1 MEEMN
6 ARVMENEVMDET
18 VEVDEAVD
26 SGNAGALVAGIVGGF
41 LAYAVIG
48 GAKKLWGFA
57 GAKLAER
64 KAARKAGTD
73 AVDVEYT
80 EENRY
85 DRVKYEEPIFGTG
98 EDAEQV
104 LDGLKTL
111 ISTYGNATAADLY
124 ELAGIYDFKYE
135 MTRIGWTS
143 VDGAEI
149 VQTDDG
155 YIITLPQPKPITYK
169 EEP

>member
-64 KAARKAGTD
+64 KAPERPG
-73 AVDVEYT
+73 
-80 EENRY
+80 
-85 DRVKYEEPIFGTG
+85 P
-98 EDAEQV
+98 
-104 LDGLKTL
+104 
-111 ISTYGNATAADLY
+111 
-124 ELAGIYDFKYE
+124 
-135 MTRIGWTS
+135 TR
-143 VDGAEI
+143 
-149 VQTDDG
+149 
-155 YIITLPQPKPITYK
+155 
-169 EEP
+169 

>member
-6 ARVMENEVMDET
+6 ARVMENEVMDEA

-26 SGNAGALVAGIVGGF
+26 SGNAGALVAGIVGIFRSPFCPGGF

-80 EENRY
+80 DVEE
-85 DRVKYEEPIFGTG
+85 TA
-98 EDAEQV
+98 EDSDE
-104 LDGLKTL
+104 
-111 ISTYGNATAADLY
+111 GNS
-124 ELAGIYDFKYE
+124 EK
-135 MTRIGWTS
+135 
-143 VDGAEI
+143 
-149 VQTDDG
+149 
-155 YIITLPQPKPITYK
+155 
-169 EEP
+169 

>member
-57 GAKLAER
+57 GAKLASGRLPER
-64 KAARKAGTD
+64 PG
-73 AVDVEYT
+73 
-80 EENRY
+80 
-85 DRVKYEEPIFGTG
+85 P
-98 EDAEQV
+98 
-104 LDGLKTL
+104 
-111 ISTYGNATAADLY
+111 
-124 ELAGIYDFKYE
+124 
-135 MTRIGWTS
+135 TR
-143 VDGAEI
+143 
-149 VQTDDG
+149 
-155 YIITLPQPKPITYK
+155 
-169 EEP
+169 

>member
-64 KAARKAGTD
+64 KVPERPGS
-73 AVDVEYT
+73 
-80 EENRY
+80 RRGRR
-85 DRVKYEEPIFGTG
+85 RVHRCRRDCGGFRRG
-98 EDAEQV
+98 E
-104 LDGLKTL
+104 L
-111 ISTYGNATAADLY
+111 
-124 ELAGIYDFKYE
+124 
-135 MTRIGWTS
+135 
-143 VDGAEI
+143 
-149 VQTDDG
+149 
-155 YIITLPQPKPITYK
+155 
-169 EEP
+169 

>member
-57 GAKLAER
+57 VYTAILGILVI
-64 KAARKAGTD
+64 
-73 AVDVEYT
+73 VDQFVT
-80 EENRY
+80 H
-85 DRVKYEEPIFGTG
+85 F
-98 EDAEQV
+98 
-104 LDGLKTL
+104 
-111 ISTYGNATAADLY
+111 
-124 ELAGIYDFKYE
+124 FF
-135 MTRIGWTS
+135 
-143 VDGAEI
+143 
-149 VQTDDG
+149 
-155 YIITLPQPKPITYK
+155 
-169 EEP
+169 

>member
-80 EENRY
+80 DVEYFYGVSGGNHDFPAFLPGIKCVQYAAHGSR
-85 DRVKYEEPIFGTG
+85 RRSGSRSLCTG
-98 EDAEQV
+98 IGV
-104 LDGLKTL
+104 LCSRQSGPLRF
-111 ISTYGNATAADLY
+111 SHRSCS
-124 ELAGIYDFKYE
+124 F
-135 MTRIGWTS
+135 
-143 VDGAEI
+143 
-149 VQTDDG
+149 Q
-155 YIITLPQPKPITYK
+155 Q
-169 EEP
+169 

>member
-1 MEEMN
+1 MILNKPGEEWSDN
-6 ARVMENEVMDET
+6 GTSYSIGRPVRASCGSEYPGLFGTIEEIRTDADSSSGDEAPDICCMDET

-80 EENRY
+80 DVEE
-85 DRVKYEEPIFGTG
+85 TA
-98 EDAEQV
+98 EDSDE
-104 LDGLKTL
+104 
-111 ISTYGNATAADLY
+111 GNS
-124 ELAGIYDFKYE
+124 EK
-135 MTRIGWTS
+135 
-143 VDGAEI
+143 
-149 VQTDDG
+149 
-155 YIITLPQPKPITYK
+155 
-169 EEP
+169 

>member
-6 ARVMENEVMDET
+6 TRVMENEVMDES

-48 GAKKLWGFA
+48 GAKKL
-57 GAKLAER
+57 AER

-80 EENRY
+80 DVEE
-85 DRVKYEEPIFGTG
+85 TA
-98 EDAEQV
+98 EDSDE
-104 LDGLKTL
+104 
-111 ISTYGNATAADLY
+111 GNS
-124 ELAGIYDFKYE
+124 EK
-135 MTRIGWTS
+135 
-143 VDGAEI
+143 
-149 VQTDDG
+149 
-155 YIITLPQPKPITYK
+155 
-169 EEP
+169 

>member
-57 GAKLAER
+57 GRAEGCQKGR
-64 KAARKAGTD
+64 GRRG
-73 AVDVEYT
+73 
-80 EENRY
+80 RR
-85 DRVKYEEPIFGTG
+85 RVHRCRRDCGGFRRG
-98 EDAEQV
+98 E
-104 LDGLKTL
+104 L
-111 ISTYGNATAADLY
+111 
-124 ELAGIYDFKYE
+124 
-135 MTRIGWTS
+135 
-143 VDGAEI
+143 
-149 VQTDDG
+149 
-155 YIITLPQPKPITYK
+155 
-169 EEP
+169 

>member
-57 GAKLAER
+57 GAQLE
-64 KAARKAGTD
+64 AARKAGTD

-80 EENRY
+80 DVEE
-85 DRVKYEEPIFGTG
+85 TA
-98 EDAEQV
+98 EDSDE
-104 LDGLKTL
+104 
-111 ISTYGNATAADLY
+111 GNS
-124 ELAGIYDFKYE
+124 EK
-135 MTRIGWTS
+135 
-143 VDGAEI
+143 
-149 VQTDDG
+149 
-155 YIITLPQPKPITYK
+155 
-169 EEP
+169 